1 MNTTQA
7 ISILS
12 EHYQAPYVGSY
23 VVTITGNLIEDIM
36 NEGDEGKTFHKWA
49 TTPLSSVV
57 EESNLISLANHY
69 S

>member
-1 MNTTQA
+1 MNTTKA
-7 ISILS
+7 IQILS
-12 EHYQAPYVGSY
+12 DHYQAPYVGSS
-23 VVTITGNLIEDIM
+23 VDTITGNLVEDIM

-57 EESNLISLANHY
+57 EESNLISLAKHY

>member
-7 ISILS
+7 ITILS
-12 EHYQAPYVGSY
+12 DHYQAPYVGSY
-23 VVTITGNLIEDIM
+23 VVTITGNLVEDII

-57 EESNLISLANHY
+57 EESNLISLAKHY